1 MAKIFKNKWVNES
14 LFSGKYYI
22 LSVGFKLIIARL
34 YFCNQKKKN
43 NFNIIKK
50 IKAIGF
56 FYICFNIDWTD
67 KNDLIIGLKKKSQ
80 IRNVRNQGGSF
91 SFLFF
96 GEIFLIKNIFKMFKK
111 LKLKGSLVQKYKKT
125 AFIKGMFNSNM
136 EAIKYEGAIIKTLNG
151 IKGII
156 KNIKS
161 NDPKGLFRATFEKNI
176 KNENFVSI
184 TTFLEVKIDKNFKEI
199 FLQLVPCDYR
209 DLL

>member
-1 MAKIFKNKWVNES
+1 LTS
-14 LFSGKYYI
+14 
-22 LSVGFKLIIARL
+22 
-34 YFCNQKKKN
+34 
-43 NFNIIKK
+43 
-50 IKAIGF
+50 
-56 FYICFNIDWTD
+56 

-80 IRNVRNQGGSF
+80 IRNVRYQGGSF

-96 GEIFLIKNIFKMFKK
+96 GEIFFIKNIFKMFKK

-125 AFIKGMFNSNM
+125 AFIKGMFNNSM
-136 EAIKYEGAIIKTLNG
+136 EAIKTLNG

-161 NDPKGLFRATFEKNI
+161 NDSKGLFRAIFEKNI

-184 TTFLEVKIDKNFKEI
+184 TTFLEVRIGKNFKEI